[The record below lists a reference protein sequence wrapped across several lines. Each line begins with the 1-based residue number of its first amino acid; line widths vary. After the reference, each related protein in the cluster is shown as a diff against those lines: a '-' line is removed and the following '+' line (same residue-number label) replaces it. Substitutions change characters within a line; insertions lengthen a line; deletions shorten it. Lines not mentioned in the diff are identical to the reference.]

1 MPPVFKQSV
10 GQRAVSEQGVRR
22 PTAAQQ
28 GPTQQGPGFNPDDP
42 LSLQGRLGDPFAR
55 AQSLTVDPALTT
67 AITKGL
73 FRMLSQSPAFQNIL
87 RGITQQ
93 GARRGTAIQSGLG
106 RTGLSASGVGGV
118 QSGLAGSATANQI
131 SGARGDLFSQALMT
145 ALQQMQNLPGAAGML
160 LGLEQEK
167 AATPKTTAGKITGG
181 IIGA

>member
-1 MPPVFKQSV
+1 MPFKTAAQQAPTGFKSQQ
-10 GQRAVSEQGVRR
+10 GTPQQPQRTS
-22 PTAAQQ
+22 AAQQ
-28 GPTQQGPGFNPDDP
+28 GPAAFNPDDP

-55 AQSLTVDPALTT
+55 AQSLTVDPALTSS
-67 AITKGL
+67 ITKGL

-181 IIGA
+181 II